1 MLNDQAPIP
10 LYHQLGNIL
19 LAKIKAGEYPPGSR
33 IPSELA
39 LTAAYRIGRPTVRQ
53 AIEVLVQK
61 GFLSRKRGSGTFV
74 LNRREEIDLFSLD
87 GTTASFHK
95 KGLATTTR
103 MIEAVRLER
112 ISGNPENPF
121 DGKDAYFFSRLIQVE
136 KAPVLIED
144 LYLHS
149 TLFSGIDRIDLM
161 NGSLSEIADER
172 YYMRPESARQSFRIG
187 YLGKQ
192 RSAVLAVAPQTPVLI
207 VNRFLNF
214 PQADSA
220 VYSELF
226 CRTDQYVFSQ
236 TLGGKRNG

>member
-1 MLNDQAPIP
+1 MLNDRAPIP
-10 LYHQLGNIL
+10 LYHQLGDIL

-33 IPSELA
+33 IPSELKLA
-39 LTAAYRIGRPTVRQ
+39 AAYRIGRPTVRQ
-53 AIEVLVQK
+53 AIELLVQK
-61 GFLSRKRGSGTFV
+61 GFLVKRRGAGTFV
-74 LNRREEIDLFSLD
+74 IDRKPEIDLFSLD

-112 ISGNPENPF
+112 IVGNPENPF
-121 DGKDAYFFSRLIQVE
+121 EGKDAYFFSRLIQVE
-136 KAPVLIED
+136 QTPVLIED
-144 LYLHS
+144 LYLHP

-187 YLGKQ
+187 YLGRE
-192 RSAVLAVAPQTPVLI
+192 RSAVLSMDPHTPVLI

-226 CRTDQYVFSQ
+226 CRTDRYVFSQ
-236 TLGGKRNG
+236 TLGGNRNA

>member
-10 LYHQLGNIL
+10 LYHQLGDIL
-19 LAKIKAGEYPPGSR
+19 LAKIRSGEYPAGTR
-33 IPSELA
+33 IPPELKLA
-39 LTAAYRIGRPTVRQ
+39 AAYRIGRPTVRQ
-53 AIEVLVQK
+53 AIDMLAQK
-61 GFLSRKRGSGTFV
+61 GLLARKRGSGTYV
-74 LNRREEIDLFSLD
+74 LHRREEIDLFSLD

-103 MIEAVRLER
+103 MIEAARLER

-136 KAPVLIED
+136 QTPVLIED
-144 LYLHS
+144 LYLHP

-187 YLGKQ
+187 YLGRE
-192 RSAVLAVAPQTPVLI
+192 RSAVLSVDPHTPVLI

-236 TLGGKRNG
+236 TIGGKRNG